1 MNKIYCDRCKK
12 DLGNFKSYE
21 LVNLKIND
29 LKEYATNM
37 EEGIDYNK
45 VLCPSCAIDLMNIID
60 IECDRYKLITKV
72 EEEIGGIDGHI

>member
-12 DLGNFKSYE
+12 DLGNLKSYE
-21 LVNLKIND
+21 VVNLQIND
-29 LKEYATNM
+29 LKEYVTNM

-72 EEEIGGIDGHI
+72 EEGE

>member
-12 DLGNFKSYE
+12 DLGNLKSYE

-29 LKEYATNM
+29 LKEYVTNM
-37 EEGIDYNK
+37 EESIDYNK

-72 EEEIGGIDGHI
+72 EEGE

>member
-60 IECDRYKLITKV
+60 IECDRYKLITNV
-72 EEEIGGIDGHI
+72 EEGE